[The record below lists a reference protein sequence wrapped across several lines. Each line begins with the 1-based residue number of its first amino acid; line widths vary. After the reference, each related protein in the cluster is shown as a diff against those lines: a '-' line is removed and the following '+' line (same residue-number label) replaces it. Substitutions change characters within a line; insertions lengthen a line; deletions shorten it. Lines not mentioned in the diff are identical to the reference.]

1 MLIAIV
7 GADGAGKSTVTAL
20 GREQLIAAGYPT
32 RRVDRWDIVDN
43 PAYPTAQFLAPDE
56 RQVRS
61 CAARMSS
68 PPRLLFLLWAAA
80 MALLEDQREPEPDE
94 VTLLDGYW
102 MKHAASEIAY
112 GLDRGWVED
121 VARGLPRPDLTVYL
135 RVTPEL
141 AWERKGGRP
150 FPYECGMD
158 MTCSQASFLAH
169 QRKVHGVLD
178 EWAEQQ
184 GWAVVD
190 GAQPLPAVLDAV
202 VMRAIGA
209 GLGLQ
214 EWL

>member
-20 GREQLIAAGYPT
+20 GLEQLVAAGYPT

-68 PPRLLFLLWAAA
+68 QPRLLFLLWAAA
-80 MALLEDQREPEPDE
+80 AALLEDVRAPEPDQI
-94 VTLLDGYW
+94 TLLDGYW

-121 VARGLPRPDLTVYL
+121 VARGLPRADLTLYL
-135 RVTPEL
+135 RVSPEQ
-141 AWERKGGRP
+141 AFARKAGQVY
-150 FPYECGMD
+150 PYECGMD
-158 MTCSQASFLAH
+158 MTCSQESFLSH
-169 QRKVHGVLD
+169 QRIVHGVLD
-178 EWAEQQ
+178 EWAERDD
-184 GWAVVD
+184 WAVVD

-202 VMRAIGA
+202 VMHAIGA
-209 GLGLQ
+209 RLAQ
-214 EWL
+214 EEWP